1 MLSLALTLAT
11 DGSGISPPA
20 RSGASFRTRTLMG
33 QASGLLMWM
42 TTGPHKL
49 GGLKA
54 TVSLEQLRQG
64 SVRSNHYFDST
75 TAEVCATIKERTG
88 AMGKSWEVH
97 P

>member
-1 MLSLALTLAT
+1 
-11 DGSGISPPA
+11 
-20 RSGASFRTRTLMG
+20 MG

-64 SVRSNHYFDST
+64 SALSKRHFDST
-75 TAEVCATIKERTG
+75 TAEVCATIKLRSR
-88 AMGKSWEVH
+88 AMGQSWEVH
-97 P
+97 PWSLTLAKETAPAPPQTLEPFCLDAREKAR

>member
-1 MLSLALTLAT
+1 
-11 DGSGISPPA
+11 
-20 RSGASFRTRTLMG
+20 MG

-64 SVRSNHYFDST
+64 SALSNRCFDST
-75 TAEVCATIKERTG
+75 KSEAYATIG